1 MDHLEQLFTIQQISR
16 KLNIP
21 RTTLRFWEKELDGII
36 NPLRTAGGQRRYT
49 MEHLSRIQKIHRMR
63 KQGMRL
69 SEIKTKLNNL
79 NTGMKLPPNS
89 VDFEVLVERVTEVVK
104 SEICRLL
111 NHEMDK
117 GWSQIL
123 FSGISL
129 AGYTAFHNNVPND
142 GIAA

>member
-21 RTTLRFWEKELDGII
+21 KPTLRFWEKELDGII
-36 NPLRTAGGQRRYT
+36 KPLRTPGGQRRYT
-49 MEHLSRIQKIHRMR
+49 IEHLSIIQKINRMR

-69 SEIKTKLNNL
+69 SEIKAKLNNL
-79 NTGMKLPPNS
+79 NAGVKLPTNP

-104 SEICRLL
+104 SEIYRLL

-117 GWSQIL
+117 G
-123 FSGISL
+123 
-129 AGYTAFHNNVPND
+129 
-142 GIAA
+142 

>member
-21 RTTLRFWEKELDGII
+21 KPTLRFWEKELDGII
-36 NPLRTAGGQRRYT
+36 NPLRTPGGQRRYT
-49 MEHLSRIQKIHRMR
+49 LEHLSLIQKINRMR

-79 NTGMKLPPNS
+79 NAGMNLPTNP

-104 SEICRLL
+104 SEIYRML
-111 NHEMDK
+111 NHHMDE
-117 GWSQIL
+117 Q
-123 FSGISL
+123 
-129 AGYTAFHNNVPND
+129 
-142 GIAA
+142 

>member
-21 RTTLRFWEKELDGII
+21 KPTLRFWEKELDGII
-36 NPLRTAGGQRRYT
+36 NPLRTPGGQRRYT
-49 MEHLSRIQKIHRMR
+49 IEHLSIIQKINRMR

-79 NTGMKLPPNS
+79 NAEMKLPTNP
-89 VDFEVLVERVTEVVK
+89 VDLDVLVERVSQVVK
-104 SEICRLL
+104 SEIYRLL

-117 GWSQIL
+117 G
-123 FSGISL
+123 
-129 AGYTAFHNNVPND
+129 
-142 GIAA
+142 

>member
-21 RTTLRFWEKELDGII
+21 KPTLRFWEKELDGII
-36 NPLRTAGGQRRYT
+36 NPLRTPGGQRRYT
-49 MEHLSRIQKIHRMR
+49 IEHLSLIQKINRLR

-69 SEIKTKLNNL
+69 SEIKTKLNYL
-79 NTGMKLPPNS
+79 NAEMKLPTNP
-89 VDFEVLVERVTEVVK
+89 VDLEVLVERVTQVVK
-104 SEICRLL
+104 SEIYRLL

-123 FSGISL
+123 FLGDQFIRL
-129 AGYTAFHNNVPND
+129 HRFP
-142 GIAA
+142 

>member
-49 MEHLSRIQKIHRMR
+49 TEHLSTIQKIHRMR

-79 NTGMKLPPNS
+79 NAEMKLPTNP
-89 VDFEVLVERVTEVVK
+89 VDFEVLVERVTQVVK
-104 SEICRLL
+104 SEIYRLL
-111 NHEMDK
+111 NHEIDK
-117 GWSQIL
+117 G
-123 FSGISL
+123 
-129 AGYTAFHNNVPND
+129 
-142 GIAA
+142 

>member
-21 RTTLRFWEKELDGII
+21 KPTLRFWEKELDGII
-36 NPLRTAGGQRRYT
+36 NPFRTPGGQRRYT
-49 MEHLSRIQKIHRMR
+49 LEHLSLIQKINRMR

-79 NTGMKLPPNS
+79 NAEMKLPTNP
-89 VDFEVLVERVTEVVK
+89 VDLDVLVERVSQVVK
-104 SEICRLL
+104 SEIYRLL

-117 GWSQIL
+117 G
-123 FSGISL
+123 
-129 AGYTAFHNNVPND
+129 
-142 GIAA
+142 

>member
-21 RTTLRFWEKELDGII
+21 KPTLRFWEKELDGII
-36 NPLRTAGGQRRYT
+36 NPLRTPGGQRRYT
-49 MEHLSRIQKIHRMR
+49 LEHLSLIQKINRMR

-79 NTGMKLPPNS
+79 NAGMNLPTNP

-104 SEICRLL
+104 SEIYRLL

-117 GWSQIL
+117 G
-123 FSGISL
+123 
-129 AGYTAFHNNVPND
+129 
-142 GIAA
+142 